1 MGSFEMW
8 QDTWNLSETG
18 RRASIFVP
26 QVNINR
32 PFIFVPQVNIIRAFI
47 FVPQVNIN
55 RPFIFVPQVNI
66 NRASFNSKI
75 NQFIIGHGPFVTYHH
90 RFGLSSHDRCVCGD
104 KSDPNHYATD
114 CPVTKPFHFTKSS
127 AVNLST
133 WCQNIVQNKISLAQ
147 LVNIM
152 KILQER
158 RPDIVI

>member
-1 MGSFEMW
+1 AF
-8 QDTWNLSETG
+8 
-18 RRASIFVP
+18 IFVP

-47 FVPQVNIN
+47 FVPQVNII
-55 RPFIFVPQVNI
+55 RAFIFVPQVNI
-66 NRASFNSKI
+66 NRASIDSKI
-75 NQFIIGHGPFVTYHH
+75 YQFITGHGPFVTYHH
-90 RFGLSSHDRCVCGD
+90 RFGLSSYDRCVCGD
-104 KSDPNHYATD
+104 NSYSNHYATD
-114 CPVTKPFHFTKSS
+114 CPVTKPFHFTKPS

-158 RPDIVI
+158 RHDIIISLRKTFLAFTSN